1 MDTPL
6 TVEASILMADIVLM
20 VSSET
25 NTRSLL
31 LLVDES
37 YNEADINA

>member
-1 MDTPL
+1 
-6 TVEASILMADIVLM
+6 LM

-37 YNEADINA
+37 YNEADINAWR